1 MKRLSSILGWLWFV
15 AIMVSPFAIVVVNKV
30 ELTTE
35 LYLKFALFYGVL
47 IAFFMFVVVKRK
59 R

>member
-1 MKRLSSILGWLWFV
+1 
-15 AIMVSPFAIVVVNKV
+15 MVSPFAIVLVNKV

-35 LYLKFALFYGVL
+35 LYLKFVLFYGVL

>member
-1 MKRLSSILGWLWFV
+1 
-15 AIMVSPFAIVVVNKV
+15 MVSPFAIVVVNKV